1 MKRNNDYLASLGLL
15 AKEQSPEEIEL
26 QKKEKKEK
34 ELKRKEERK
43 EEKITKIEDNK
54 ETRQEA
60 MSRLRDRNKVS

>member
-15 AKEQSPEEIEL
+15 AKEPSAEEIEL